1 LVTFQTTIAIL
12 NIIYFHL
19 KFAGGSSGGGGNPVM
34 TSSPVGAGGDIGP
47 PPNVPHHPSY
57 QEYPPSPA
65 SWLSDVDSNAN
76 PQY

>member
-1 LVTFQTTIAIL
+1 MIFFRWNKSFQFRRTIC
-12 NIIYFHL
+12 F
-19 KFAGGSSGGGGNPVM
+19 KGGSGGGNPVLS
-34 TSSPVGAGGDIGP
+34 SSPVGAGGDIGP
-47 PPNVPHHPSY
+47 APNHPSGPY